1 MFFLDFVVNSF
12 YLLLCCHYIKKN
24 TIIPKEMKKYI
35 SVIILAL
42 IVWHPYAREMV
53 KDSVQLE
60 DVIVTGSKFET
71 SRKLVPLSVS
81 QISADNIKQS
91 GHYNVLSSLSTYV
104 PGVFITERN
113 ILGFGVATGGSGV
126 INVRGVGSSPNTQ
139 VLVLID
145 GHPQYQ
151 GIFGH
156 PLPDAYV
163 ASDVEKVEVI
173 RGPAS
178 VLYGSNAMAGTINI
192 ITKKQRTEGLSA
204 TVNAVYGSYNTQK
217 YAGTFGFKKDKLS
230 LFVSAN
236 HAYTDGIR
244 ENTDFKIS
252 NGYLKAG
259 YELDRHW
266 EITADLSMAQY
277 EANDN
282 GPVYMPKPFNI
293 EIFRGKAAF
302 SVENKYDKLDGAI
315 KLYHNFGEHDLSD
328 GFESVDRNSGL
339 MIYQNYRISDQ
350 SHVTAGFDVKQYGG
364 HAVDPKPLIPVDTTV
379 FVYEL
384 AGYALIHQKLF
395 EIVDLN
401 AGLRFEHNSVFGNE
415 WVPMA
420 GAAVRTGETTNFK
433 ASVSKGFRSPTVM
446 ELYLYAANAEL
457 KPERMM
463 NYEISWLQ
471 SFFDNHLNTELT
483 TFLVKG
489 DNMIQRVGES
499 QTAQWLNVNHFS
511 NRGIEFAAKYRV
523 TNQFNVQG
531 NYTFLDMEK
540 KIVAAPKHQ
549 FNINLNYQYKMVNF
563 NVAAQHVN
571 TLYASLNPESIQ
583 NFTLLNARISA
594 NVTKQLDVFMAGH
607 NLLNQQYQI
616 NDGYP
621 MPGINFHGGVNLKL

>member
-1 MFFLDFVVNSF
+1 MKKIKFVIM
-12 YLLLCCHYIKKN
+12 LLCIGLY
-24 TIIPKEMKKYI
+24 
-35 SVIILAL
+35 S
-42 IVWHPYAREMV
+42 YARETV

-60 DVIVTGSKFET
+60 DVVVTGSKFET
-71 SRKLVPLSVS
+71 SRELIPLSVS

-91 GHYNVLSSLSTYV
+91 GHYNVLSTLSAYV

-113 ILGFGVATGGSGV
+113 ILGFGVATGGSGS
-126 INVRGVGSSPNTQ
+126 INIRGVSINNGVGNYPNTQ

-178 VLYGSNAMAGTINI
+178 VLYGSNAMAGAVNI
-192 ITKKQRTEGLSA
+192 ITKKQQTEGLSA

-236 HAYTDGIR
+236 HASTDGTR

-252 NGYLKAG
+252 NGYLKAA
-259 YELDRHW
+259 YELSRHW
-266 EITADLSMAQY
+266 KITADLSMAQY

-282 GPVYMPKPFNI
+282 GKVSPPAPSPVPFHI
-293 EIFRGKAAF
+293 DVLRGKAAL

-328 GFESVDRNSGL
+328 GFKSTDRNSGL
-339 MIYQNYRISDQ
+339 MIYQNYRLFDQ
-350 SHVTAGFDVKQYGG
+350 THVTAGLDAKQYGG
-364 HAVDPKPLIPVDTTV
+364 HAIDPKPMIPVDTTEI
-379 FVYEL
+379 VYEL

-395 EIVDLN
+395 EFVDLN

-415 WVPMA
+415 WVPMV
-420 GAAVRTGETTNFK
+420 GAAARAGETTNFK

-446 ELYLYAANAEL
+446 ELYLYAPNAAL

-463 NYEISWLQ
+463 NYELSWLQ
-471 SFFDNHLNTELT
+471 SYMANRLSTELT
-483 TFLVKG
+483 AFWVEG
-489 DNMIQRVGES
+489 ENMIQVVGGTPPKR
-499 QTAQWLNVNHFS
+499 QNTGTFS
-511 NRGIEFAAKYRV
+511 NRGIEFAAKYRI
-523 TNQFNVQG
+523 TNQFNVQA

-571 TLYASLNPESIQ
+571 TLYASLTPESIQ
-583 NFTLLNARISA
+583 QFTLFNTRISTKI
-594 NVTKQLDVFMAGH
+594 TKQLDVFLAGH

-621 MPGINFHGGVNLKL
+621 MPGINFHGGLNLKL

>member
-1 MFFLDFVVNSF
+1 
-12 YLLLCCHYIKKN
+12 
-24 TIIPKEMKKYI
+24 MKK
-35 SVIILAL
+35 IIYL
-42 IVWHPYAREMV
+42 ILLSCVSFNAYSKETF

-60 DVIVTGSKFET
+60 DVVVTGSKFET

-81 QISADNIKQS
+81 QISAENIKQS
-91 GHYNVLSSLSTYV
+91 GQYNVLTTLSTYV

-113 ILGFGVATGGSGV
+113 ILGFGVAAGGSGT

-178 VLYGSNAMAGTINI
+178 VLYGSNAMAGAINI
-192 ITKKQRTEGLSA
+192 ITKKQQAEGLSA
-204 TVNAVYGSYNTQK
+204 TLNAVYGSYNTQK
-217 YAGTFGFKKDKLS
+217 YAGTFGIKKDRLS

-236 HAYTDGIR
+236 YGKTEGIR
-244 ENTDFKIS
+244 ENTDFDIG

-259 YELDRHW
+259 YDLNPNW
-266 EITADLSMAQY
+266 KITADVSLAQY

-282 GPVYMPKPFNI
+282 GPVQAPAPFNI
-293 EIFRGKAAF
+293 DVFRGKAAL
-302 SVENKYDKLDGAI
+302 SVENKYNRLDGAV
-315 KLYHNFGEHDLSD
+315 KLYHNFGEHAFSD
-328 GFESVDRNSGL
+328 GFQSTDRNSGL
-339 MIYQNYRISDQ
+339 MIYQNYRLFSNTHI
-350 SHVTAGFDVKQYGG
+350 TAGFDAKKFGG
-364 HAVDPKPLIPVDTTV
+364 QANGGMAANTLKTV
-379 FVYEL
+379 NEL
-384 AGYALIHQKLF
+384 AGYTLIRQKLL

-415 WVPMA
+415 WVPMT
-420 GAAVRTGETTNFK
+420 GVAVRAGETTNFK

-446 ELYLYAANAEL
+446 ELYLYAPNEEL

-463 NYEISWLQ
+463 NYDISWLQ
-471 SFFDNHLNTELT
+471 SFLGHQLNTELT
-483 TFLVKG
+483 LFLAEG
-489 DNMIQRVGES
+489 ENIIQVVGGMPPMR
-499 QTAQWLNVNHFS
+499 QNVGSFS

-523 TNQFNVQG
+523 TNQLNVQA

-540 KIVAAPKHQ
+540 TIVAAPKHQ
-549 FNINLNYQYKMVNF
+549 FNINLNYQYKILNF
-563 NVAAQHVN
+563 NVSAQHVN
-571 TLYASLNPESIQ
+571 ELYASISPENIQ

-594 NVTKQLDVFMAGH
+594 KVTKPFEVFISGH

-616 NDGYP
+616 NNGYP
-621 MPGINFHGGVNLKL
+621 MSGINFHGGFNYQL

>member
-1 MFFLDFVVNSF
+1 MNKINL
-12 YLLLCCHYIKKN
+12 I
-24 TIIPKEMKKYI
+24 
-35 SVIILAL
+35 IILVFIAL
-42 IVWHPYAREMV
+42 HTFAQEVI

-60 DVIVTGSKFET
+60 DVVVTGSKFET
-71 SRKLVPLSVS
+71 SRKLIPLSVS
-81 QISADNIKQS
+81 QISAENIKQS
-91 GHYNVLSSLSTYV
+91 GHYNVLSTLNAYV

-113 ILGFGVATGGSGV
+113 ILGFGVATGGSGT
-126 INVRGVGSSPNTQ
+126 INIRGVGSSPNTQ

-192 ITKKQRTEGLSA
+192 ITKKQQTEGLSG
-204 TVNAVYGSYNTQK
+204 TLNAVYGSYNTQK

-236 HAYTDGIR
+236 YGKTDGIR
-244 ENTDFKIS
+244 ENTDFNIG

-259 YELDRHW
+259 YDLHPNW
-266 EITADLSMAQY
+266 KITADVSLAQY

-282 GPVYMPKPFNI
+282 GPIYAPAPFNI
-293 EIFRGKAAF
+293 DIFRGKAAV
-302 SVENKYDKLDGAI
+302 SLENRYHKLDGAF
-315 KLYHNFGEHDLSD
+315 KLYHNFGEHVLSD
-328 GFESVDRNSGL
+328 GFESADRNSGL
-339 MIYQNYRISDQ
+339 MLYQNYRLFSNTHI
-350 SHVTAGFDVKQYGG
+350 TAGFDAKQYGG
-364 HAVDPKPLIPVDTTV
+364 QANRGVAANDFKTV
-379 FVYEL
+379 NEL
-384 AGYALIHQKLF
+384 AGYTLIRQKLF

-420 GAAVRTGETTNFK
+420 GVAVRAGTTTNFK

-446 ELYLYAANAEL
+446 ELYLYAPNVEL

-463 NYEISWLQ
+463 NYELSWLQ
-471 SFFDNHLNTELT
+471 SYMGNRLDTELT
-483 TFLVKG
+483 AFLVEG
-489 DNMIQRVGES
+489 ENMIQVVGGTPPKR
-499 QTAQWLNVNHFS
+499 QNVGTFN
-511 NRGIEFAAKYRV
+511 NRGIEFATKYRMN
-523 TNQFNVQG
+523 NQLNVQA

-549 FNINLNYQYKMVNF
+549 FNINLNYQYKIVNF
-563 NVAAQHVN
+563 NVIAQHVN
-571 TLYASLNPESIQ
+571 GLYASLSPENIQ
-583 NFTLLNARISA
+583 NFTLINARVSAKVLKPLEVFIS
-594 NVTKQLDVFMAGH
+594 GH

-621 MPGINFHGGVNLKL
+621 MPGLNFHGGFNYKL

>member
-1 MFFLDFVVNSF
+1 MKKIKFVIM
-12 YLLLCCHYIKKN
+12 LLCIGLY
-24 TIIPKEMKKYI
+24 
-35 SVIILAL
+35 S
-42 IVWHPYAREMV
+42 YARETV

-60 DVIVTGSKFET
+60 DVVVTGSKFEI
-71 SRKLVPLSVS
+71 SRKLIPLSVS

-91 GHYNVLSSLSTYV
+91 GHYNVLSTLSAYV

-113 ILGFGVATGGSGV
+113 ILGFGVATGGSGS
-126 INVRGVGSSPNTQ
+126 INIRGVSINNGVGNYPNTQ

-178 VLYGSNAMAGTINI
+178 VLYGSNAMAGAVNI
-192 ITKKQRTEGLSA
+192 ITKKQQTEGLSA

-230 LFVSAN
+230 LFLSAN
-236 HAYTDGIR
+236 HASTDGTR

-252 NGYLKAG
+252 NGYLKAA
-259 YELDRHW
+259 YELSRHW
-266 EITADLSMAQY
+266 KITADLSMAQY

-282 GPVYMPKPFNI
+282 GKVSPPAPSPIPFHI
-293 EIFRGKAAF
+293 DVLRGKAAL

-328 GFESVDRNSGL
+328 GFKSTDQNSGL
-339 MIYQNYRISDQ
+339 MIYQNYRLFDQ
-350 SHVTAGFDVKQYGG
+350 THVTAGLDAKQYGG
-364 HAVDPKPLIPVDTTV
+364 HAIDPKPMIPVDTTEI
-379 FVYEL
+379 VYEL

-395 EIVDLN
+395 EFVDLN

-415 WVPMA
+415 WVPMV
-420 GAAVRTGETTNFK
+420 GAAARAGETTNFK

-446 ELYLYAANAEL
+446 ELYLYAPNAAL

-463 NYEISWLQ
+463 NYELSWLQ
-471 SFFDNHLNTELT
+471 SYMANRLSTELT
-483 TFLVKG
+483 AFWVEG
-489 DNMIQRVGES
+489 ENMIQVVGGTPPKR
-499 QTAQWLNVNHFS
+499 QNTGTFS
-511 NRGIEFAAKYRV
+511 NRGIEFAAKYRI
-523 TNQFNVQG
+523 TNQFNVQA

-571 TLYASLNPESIQ
+571 TLYASLTPESIQ
-583 NFTLLNARISA
+583 QFTLFNTRISTKI
-594 NVTKQLDVFMAGH
+594 TKQLDVFLAGH

-621 MPGINFHGGVNLKL
+621 MPGINFHGGLNLKL

>member
-1 MFFLDFVVNSF
+1 
-12 YLLLCCHYIKKN
+12 
-24 TIIPKEMKKYI
+24 MKKIKFAIMLACI
-35 SVIILAL
+35 SLYS
-42 IVWHPYAREMV
+42 YAQESV

-60 DVIVTGSKFET
+60 DVVVTGSKFET

-81 QISADNIKQS
+81 QISAEDIKQS
-91 GHYNVLSSLSTYV
+91 GHYNVLSTLSTYV

-113 ILGFGVATGGSGV
+113 ILGFGVATGGSGA

-178 VLYGSNAMAGTINI
+178 VLYGSNAMAGTVNI
-192 ITKKQRTEGLSA
+192 ITKKQQTEGLSG

-236 HAYTDGIR
+236 HARTDGIR

-259 YELDRHW
+259 YELDQHW
-266 EITADLSMAQY
+266 KLTADVNLAQY

-282 GPVYMPKPFNI
+282 GPVHAPAPFNI
-293 EIFRGKAAF
+293 DILRGKAAL
-302 SVENKYDKLDGAI
+302 SVENKYDRLDGAI
-315 KLYHNFGEHDLSD
+315 KLYHNFGEHDLSN
-328 GFESVDRNSGL
+328 GFQSTDRNSGVML
-339 MIYQNYRISDQ
+339 YQTFKLLRNNSFTVGTD
-350 SHVTAGFDVKQYGG
+350 FKQYGG
-364 HAVDPKPLIPVDTTV
+364 IVNQFPINDSLITIN
-379 FVYEL
+379 EL
-384 AGYALIHQKLF
+384 ALYAYVQQIMFEKLT
-395 EIVDLN
+395 LST
-401 AGLRFEHNSVFGNE
+401 GLRIENNSKFGNE
-415 WVPMA
+415 LIPMA
-420 GAAVRTGETTNFK
+420 GLNYNLNQSTTFK
-433 ASVSKGFRSPTVM
+433 TSVSKGFRSPTIM
-446 ELYLYAANAEL
+446 ELYMKAPVPNPDLQ
-457 KPERMM
+457 PERMM
-463 NYEISWLQ
+463 NYEFSWLQ
-471 SFFDNHLNTELT
+471 SYIGNRLNMSLT
-483 TFLVKG
+483 AFWVKG
-489 DNMIQRVGES
+489 DNMIQVIGVPSLQRQNVG
-499 QTAQWLNVNHFS
+499 TFS

-523 TNQFNVQG
+523 TNQLNVQA
-531 NYTFLDMEK
+531 NYTYLDMEK

-549 FNINLNYQYKMVNF
+549 FNINLNYQYKMMSF

-571 TLYASLNPESIQ
+571 TLYASLSPENIQ
-583 NFTLLNARISA
+583 NFTLLNARVSA
-594 NVTKQLDVFMAGH
+594 KVTKQVDFFMAGH

-616 NDGYP
+616 NYGYP

>member
-1 MFFLDFVVNSF
+1 MKKIKFVIM
-12 YLLLCCHYIKKN
+12 LLCIGLY
-24 TIIPKEMKKYI
+24 
-35 SVIILAL
+35 S
-42 IVWHPYAREMV
+42 YARETV

-60 DVIVTGSKFET
+60 DVVVTGSKFET
-71 SRKLVPLSVS
+71 SRELIPLSVS

-91 GHYNVLSSLSTYV
+91 GHYNVLSTLSAYV

-113 ILGFGVATGGSGV
+113 ILGFGVATGGSGS
-126 INVRGVGSSPNTQ
+126 INIRGVSINNGVGNYPNTQ

-178 VLYGSNAMAGTINI
+178 VLYGSNAMAGAVNI
-192 ITKKQRTEGLSA
+192 ITKKQQTEGLSA

-236 HAYTDGIR
+236 HASTDGTR

-252 NGYLKAG
+252 NGYLKAA
-259 YELDRHW
+259 YELSRHW
-266 EITADLSMAQY
+266 KITADLSMAQY

-282 GPVYMPKPFNI
+282 GKVSPPAPSPIPFHI
-293 EIFRGKAAF
+293 DVLRGKAAL

-328 GFESVDRNSGL
+328 GFKSTDRNSGL
-339 MIYQNYRISDQ
+339 MIYQNYRLFDQ
-350 SHVTAGFDVKQYGG
+350 THVTAGLDAKQYGG
-364 HAVDPKPLIPVDTTV
+364 HAIDPKPMIPVDTTEI
-379 FVYEL
+379 VYEL

-395 EIVDLN
+395 EFLDLN

-415 WVPMA
+415 WVPMV
-420 GAAVRTGETTNFK
+420 GAAARAGETTNFK

-446 ELYLYAANAEL
+446 ELYLYAPNAAL

-463 NYEISWLQ
+463 NYELSWLQ
-471 SFFDNHLNTELT
+471 SYMANRLSTELT
-483 TFLVKG
+483 AFWVEG
-489 DNMIQRVGES
+489 ENMIQVVGGTPPKR
-499 QTAQWLNVNHFS
+499 QNTGTFS
-511 NRGIEFAAKYRV
+511 NRGIEFAAKYRI
-523 TNQFNVQG
+523 TNQFNVQA

-571 TLYASLNPESIQ
+571 TLYASLTPESIQ
-583 NFTLLNARISA
+583 QFTLFNTRISTKI
-594 NVTKQLDVFMAGH
+594 TKQLDVFLAGH

-621 MPGINFHGGVNLKL
+621 MPGINFHGGLNLKL

>member
-1 MFFLDFVVNSF
+1 MKKIKFVIM
-12 YLLLCCHYIKKN
+12 LLCIGLY
-24 TIIPKEMKKYI
+24 
-35 SVIILAL
+35 S
-42 IVWHPYAREMV
+42 YARETV

-60 DVIVTGSKFET
+60 DVVVTGSKFEI
-71 SRKLVPLSVS
+71 SRKLIPLSVS

-91 GHYNVLSSLSTYV
+91 GHYNVLSTLSAYV

-113 ILGFGVATGGSGV
+113 ILGFGVATGGSGS
-126 INVRGVGSSPNTQ
+126 INIRGVSINNGVGNYPNTQ

-178 VLYGSNAMAGTINI
+178 VLYGSNAMAGAVNI
-192 ITKKQRTEGLSA
+192 ITKKQQTEGLSA
-204 TVNAVYGSYNTQK
+204 TINAVYGSYNTQK

-236 HAYTDGIR
+236 HASTDGTR

-252 NGYLKAG
+252 NGYLKAA
-259 YELDRHW
+259 YELSRHW
-266 EITADLSMAQY
+266 KITTDLSMAQY

-282 GPVYMPKPFNI
+282 GKVSPPDPSPIPFHI
-293 EIFRGKAAF
+293 DVLRGKAAL

-328 GFESVDRNSGL
+328 GFKSTDQNSGL
-339 MIYQNYRISDQ
+339 MIYQNYRLFDQ
-350 SHVTAGFDVKQYGG
+350 THVTAGLDAKQYGG
-364 HAVDPKPLIPVDTTV
+364 HAIDPKPMIPVDTTEI
-379 FVYEL
+379 VYEL

-395 EIVDLN
+395 EFVDLN

-415 WVPMA
+415 WVPMV
-420 GAAVRTGETTNFK
+420 GAAARAGETTNFK

-446 ELYLYAANAEL
+446 ELYLYAPNAAL

-463 NYEISWLQ
+463 NYELSWLQ
-471 SFFDNHLNTELT
+471 SYMANRLSTELT
-483 TFLVKG
+483 AFWVEG
-489 DNMIQRVGES
+489 ENMIQVVGGTPPKR
-499 QTAQWLNVNHFS
+499 QNTGTFS
-511 NRGIEFAAKYRV
+511 NRGIEFAAKYRI
-523 TNQFNVQG
+523 TNQFNVQA

-571 TLYASLNPESIQ
+571 TLYASLTPESIQ
-583 NFTLLNARISA
+583 QFTLFNTRISTKI
-594 NVTKQLDVFMAGH
+594 TKQLDVFLAGH

-621 MPGINFHGGVNLKL
+621 MPGINFHGGLNLKL

>member
-1 MFFLDFVVNSF
+1 MKKIKFVIM
-12 YLLLCCHYIKKN
+12 LLCIGLY
-24 TIIPKEMKKYI
+24 
-35 SVIILAL
+35 S
-42 IVWHPYAREMV
+42 YARETV

-60 DVIVTGSKFET
+60 DVVVTGSKFET
-71 SRKLVPLSVS
+71 SRELIPLSVS

-91 GHYNVLSSLSTYV
+91 GHYNVLSTLSAYV

-113 ILGFGVATGGSGV
+113 ILGFGVATGGSGS
-126 INVRGVGSSPNTQ
+126 INIRGVSINNGVGNYPNTQ

-178 VLYGSNAMAGTINI
+178 VLYGSNAMAGAVNI
-192 ITKKQRTEGLSA
+192 ITKKQQTEGLSA

-236 HAYTDGIR
+236 HASTDGTR

-252 NGYLKAG
+252 NGYLKAA
-259 YELDRHW
+259 YELSRHW
-266 EITADLSMAQY
+266 KITADLSMAQY

-282 GPVYMPKPFNI
+282 GKVSPPAPSPIPFHI
-293 EIFRGKAAF
+293 DVLRGKAAL

-328 GFESVDRNSGL
+328 GFKSTDRNSGL
-339 MIYQNYRISDQ
+339 MIYQNYRLFDQ
-350 SHVTAGFDVKQYGG
+350 THVTAGLDAKQYGG
-364 HAVDPKPLIPVDTTV
+364 HAIDPKPMIPVDTTEI
-379 FVYEL
+379 VYEL

-395 EIVDLN
+395 EFVDLN

-415 WVPMA
+415 WVPMV
-420 GAAVRTGETTNFK
+420 GAAARAGETTNFK

-446 ELYLYAANAEL
+446 ELYLYAPNAAL

-463 NYEISWLQ
+463 NYELSWLQ
-471 SFFDNHLNTELT
+471 SYMANRLSTELT
-483 TFLVKG
+483 AFWVEG
-489 DNMIQRVGES
+489 ENMIQVVGGTPPKR
-499 QTAQWLNVNHFS
+499 QNTGTFS
-511 NRGIEFAAKYRV
+511 NRGIEFAAKYRI
-523 TNQFNVQG
+523 TNQFNVQA

-571 TLYASLNPESIQ
+571 TLYASLTPESIQ
-583 NFTLLNARISA
+583 QFTLFNTRISTKI
-594 NVTKQLDVFMAGH
+594 TKQLDVFLAGH

-621 MPGINFHGGVNLKL
+621 MPGINFHGGLNLKL

>member
-1 MFFLDFVVNSF
+1 MKEII
-12 YLLLCCHYIKKN
+12 YIIILLCVYN
-24 TIIPKEMKKYI
+24 N
-35 SVIILAL
+35 VN
-42 IVWHPYAREMV
+42 ARDAV

-60 DVIVTGSKFET
+60 DVVVTGSKFET

-81 QISADNIKQS
+81 QISAENIKQS
-91 GHYNVLSSLSTYV
+91 GHYNVLSTLSNYV

-113 ILGFGVATGGSGV
+113 ILGFGVATGGSGA

-178 VLYGSNAMAGTINI
+178 VLYGSNAMAGAINI
-192 ITKKQRTEGLSA
+192 ITKKHQAEGL
-204 TVNAVYGSYNTQK
+204 TGTINAVYGSYNTQK

-236 HAYTDGIR
+236 YGKTDGIR
-244 ENTDFKIS
+244 ENTDFNIGH
-252 NGYLKAG
+252 GYLKAG
-259 YELDRHW
+259 YDLHPNW
-266 EITADLSMAQY
+266 KITADVSLAQF

-282 GPVYMPKPFNI
+282 GMVSPPAPSPIPFNI
-293 EIFRGKAAF
+293 DVFRGKAAL
-302 SVENKYDKLDGAI
+302 SIENRHDRLDGAI
-315 KLYHNFGEHDLSD
+315 KLYHNFGEHDFSN
-328 GFESVDRNSGL
+328 GFQSTDRNSGL
-339 MIYQNYRISDQ
+339 MIYQNYRLFEN
-350 SHVTAGFDVKQYGG
+350 SHVTAGFDAKQYGG
-364 HAVDPKPLIPVDTTV
+364 HAKDPNTPVPIDRFEMVNELSAYTLIR
-379 FVYEL
+379 
-384 AGYALIHQKLF
+384 QKLF

-420 GAAVRTGETTNFK
+420 GVAVRAGKTTNFK
-433 ASVSKGFRSPTVM
+433 TSVSKGFRSPTVM
-446 ELYLYAANAEL
+446 ELYLYAPNVDL

-463 NYEISWLQ
+463 NYELSWLQ
-471 SFFDNHLNTELT
+471 SYLGNRLNTEVT
-483 TFLVKG
+483 AFLVEG
-489 DNMIQRVGES
+489 ENMIQVVGGIPPKR
-499 QTAQWLNVNHFS
+499 QNVGSFS
-511 NRGIEFAAKYRV
+511 NRGIEFAAKYRM
-523 TNQFNVQG
+523 TNQLNVQA
-531 NYTFLDMEK
+531 NYTFLDMET

-549 FNINLNYQYKMVNF
+549 FNINLNYQYRMVNF

-583 NFTLLNARISA
+583 TFTLINARVA
-594 NVTKQLDVFMAGH
+594 AKLTKQLDVFVAGH

-616 NDGYP
+616 NNGYP
-621 MPGINFHGGVNLKL
+621 MPGINFHGGLSLKF

>member
-1 MFFLDFVVNSF
+1 MKKIKFVIM
-12 YLLLCCHYIKKN
+12 LLCIGLY
-24 TIIPKEMKKYI
+24 
-35 SVIILAL
+35 S
-42 IVWHPYAREMV
+42 YARETV

-60 DVIVTGSKFET
+60 DVVVTGSKFEI
-71 SRKLVPLSVS
+71 SRKLIPLSVS

-91 GHYNVLSSLSTYV
+91 GHYNVLSTLSAYV

-113 ILGFGVATGGSGV
+113 ILGFGVATGGSGS
-126 INVRGVGSSPNTQ
+126 INIRGVSINNGVGNYPNTQ

-178 VLYGSNAMAGTINI
+178 VLYGSNAMAGAVNI
-192 ITKKQRTEGLSA
+192 ITKKQQTEGLSA
-204 TVNAVYGSYNTQK
+204 TINAVYGSYNTQK
-217 YAGTFGFKKDKLS
+217 YAGTLGFKKDKLS

-236 HAYTDGIR
+236 HASTDGTR

-252 NGYLKAG
+252 NGYLKAA
-259 YELDRHW
+259 YELSRHW
-266 EITADLSMAQY
+266 KITTDLSMAQY

-282 GPVYMPKPFNI
+282 GKVSPPAPSPIPFHI
-293 EIFRGKAAF
+293 DVLRGKAAL

-328 GFESVDRNSGL
+328 GFKSTDQNSGL
-339 MIYQNYRISDQ
+339 MIYQNYRLFDQ
-350 SHVTAGFDVKQYGG
+350 THVTAGLDAKQYGG
-364 HAVDPKPLIPVDTTV
+364 HAIDPKPMIPVDTTEI
-379 FVYEL
+379 VYEL

-395 EIVDLN
+395 EFVDLN

-415 WVPMA
+415 WVPMV
-420 GAAVRTGETTNFK
+420 GAAARAGETTNFK

-446 ELYLYAANAEL
+446 ELYLYAPNAAL

-463 NYEISWLQ
+463 NYELSWLQ
-471 SFFDNHLNTELT
+471 SYMANRLSTELT
-483 TFLVKG
+483 AFWVEG
-489 DNMIQRVGES
+489 ENMIQVVGGTPPKR
-499 QTAQWLNVNHFS
+499 QNTGTFS
-511 NRGIEFAAKYRV
+511 NRGIEFAAKYRI
-523 TNQFNVQG
+523 TNQFNVQA

-571 TLYASLNPESIQ
+571 TLYASLTPESIQ
-583 NFTLLNARISA
+583 QFTLFNTRISTKI
-594 NVTKQLDVFMAGH
+594 TKQLDVFLAGH

-621 MPGINFHGGVNLKL
+621 MPGINFHGGLNLKL

>member
-1 MFFLDFVVNSF
+1 
-12 YLLLCCHYIKKN
+12 
-24 TIIPKEMKKYI
+24 MKKYI
-35 SVIILAL
+35 SVLIITGIFLNLNAQD
-42 IVWHPYAREMV
+42 VV

-60 DVIVTGSKFET
+60 DVVVTGSKFET

-91 GHYNVLSSLSTYV
+91 GHYNVLSTLSAYV

-113 ILGFGVATGGSGV
+113 ILGFGVATGGSGA

-192 ITKKQRTEGLSA
+192 ITKKQQTEGLSA

-236 HAYTDGIR
+236 CASTDGTR

-252 NGYLKAG
+252 NGYVKVG
-259 YELDRHW
+259 YDLDKHW
-266 EITADLSMAQY
+266 KMTADISMAQY

-282 GPVYMPKPFNI
+282 GPVYAPAPFNI
-293 EIFRGKAAF
+293 DILRGKAAM

-328 GFESVDRNSGL
+328 GFQSTDRNSGL
-339 MIYQNYRISDQ
+339 MIYQNYRLFDDTHI
-350 SHVTAGFDVKQYGG
+350 TAGFDAKQYGG
-364 HAVDPKPLIPVDTTV
+364 RANRGIAANELKAVN
-379 FVYEL
+379 EL
-384 AGYALIHQKLF
+384 AGYALIRQKLLQ
-395 EIVDLN
+395 IVDLN
-401 AGLRFEHNSVFGNE
+401 AGLRFEHNSVFGSE

-420 GAAVRTGETTNFK
+420 GAAVRAGETTNFK

-446 ELYLYAANAEL
+446 ELYLYAPNAEL

-463 NYEISWLQ
+463 NYELSWLQ
-471 SFFDNHLNTELT
+471 SYMANRLSTELT
-483 TFLVKG
+483 AFLVEG
-489 DNMIQRVGES
+489 ENMIQVVGS
-499 QTAQWLNVNHFS
+499 TLPMRKNVGTFN

-523 TNQFNVQG
+523 TNQLHVQA

-549 FNINLNYQYKMVNF
+549 FNINLNYQYKIVNF

-571 TLYASLNPESIQ
+571 TLYAALNPESIQ
-583 NFTLLNARISA
+583 NFTLLNARVSA
-594 NVTKQLDVFMAGH
+594 KVTKQLDVFVAGH

-616 NDGYP
+616 NNGYP
-621 MPGINFHGGVNLKL
+621 MPGINFHGGVNLRL

>member
-1 MFFLDFVVNSF
+1 MLFCISF
-12 YLLLCCHYIKKN
+12 YAYSQEN
-24 TIIPKEMKKYI
+24 
-35 SVIILAL
+35 
-42 IVWHPYAREMV
+42 V

-60 DVIVTGSKFET
+60 DVVVTGSKFET
-71 SRKLVPLSVS
+71 SRKLIPLSVS
-81 QISADNIKQS
+81 QISAENIKQS
-91 GHYNVLSSLSTYV
+91 GQYNVLTTLSTYV

-113 ILGFGVATGGSGV
+113 ILGFGVAAGGSGA

-178 VLYGSNAMAGTINI
+178 VLYGSNAMAGAINI
-192 ITKKQRTEGLSA
+192 ITKKQQTEGLSG

-236 HAYTDGIR
+236 YGKTDGIR
-244 ENTDFKIS
+244 DNTDFNIG

-259 YELDRHW
+259 YDLNPNW
-266 EITADLSMAQY
+266 KITADVSLAQF

-282 GPVYMPKPFNI
+282 GMVSPPAPSPIPFNI
-293 EIFRGKAAF
+293 DVFRGKAAL
-302 SVENKYDKLDGAI
+302 SIENKYDRLDGAI
-315 KLYHNFGEHDLSD
+315 KLYHNFGDHDFSN
-328 GFESVDRNSGL
+328 GFQSTDRNSGL
-339 MIYQNYRISDQ
+339 IIYQNYRLFSNTLI
-350 SHVTAGFDVKQYGG
+350 TGGFDAKQYGG
-364 HAVDPKPLIPVDTTV
+364 QANGGMAANTLKTV
-379 FVYEL
+379 NEL
-384 AGYALIHQKLF
+384 AGYTLIRQKLF

-415 WVPMA
+415 WIPMV
-420 GAAVRTGETTNFK
+420 GAAVRAGETTNFK

-446 ELYLYAANAEL
+446 ELYLYNANANLE
-457 KPERMM
+457 PERMM

-471 SFFDNHLNTELT
+471 SFFDNNLNTELT

-489 DNMIQRVGES
+489 DNMIQRVGEG
-499 QTAQWLNVNHFS
+499 QTAQWLNHIDFS
-511 NRGIEFAAKYRV
+511 NRGIEFAAKYRI
-523 TNQFNVQG
+523 TNQLNVQA
-531 NYTFLDMEK
+531 NYTFLDMDK
-540 KIVAAPKHQ
+540 TIVAAPKHQ
-549 FNINLNYQYKMVNF
+549 FNINLNYQYKMFNF
-563 NVAAQHVN
+563 NVSGQHVN
-571 TLYASLNPESIQ
+571 ELYASLSPENIQ
-583 NFTLLNARISA
+583 NFTLLNARVSAKVLKPFEIFIS
-594 NVTKQLDVFMAGH
+594 GH

-616 NDGYP
+616 NNGYP
-621 MPGINFHGGVNLKL
+621 MPGINFHGGFNYKL

>member
-1 MFFLDFVVNSF
+1 MKKIKFVIM
-12 YLLLCCHYIKKN
+12 LLCIGLY
-24 TIIPKEMKKYI
+24 
-35 SVIILAL
+35 S
-42 IVWHPYAREMV
+42 YARETV

-60 DVIVTGSKFET
+60 DVVVTGSKFEI
-71 SRKLVPLSVS
+71 SRKLIPLSVS

-91 GHYNVLSSLSTYV
+91 GHYNVLSTLSAYV

-113 ILGFGVATGGSGV
+113 ILGFGVATGGSGS
-126 INVRGVGSSPNTQ
+126 INIRGVSINNGVGNYPNTQ

-178 VLYGSNAMAGTINI
+178 VLYGSNAMAGAVNI
-192 ITKKQRTEGLSA
+192 ITKKQQTEGLSA

-236 HAYTDGIR
+236 HASTDGTR

-252 NGYLKAG
+252 NGYLKAA
-259 YELDRHW
+259 YELSRHW
-266 EITADLSMAQY
+266 KITADLSMAQY

-282 GPVYMPKPFNI
+282 GKVSPPAPSPIPFHI
-293 EIFRGKAAF
+293 DVLRGKAAL

-328 GFESVDRNSGL
+328 GFKSTDRNSGL
-339 MIYQNYRISDQ
+339 MIYQNYRLFDQ
-350 SHVTAGFDVKQYGG
+350 THVTAGLDAKQYGG
-364 HAVDPKPLIPVDTTV
+364 HAIDPKPMIPVDTTEI
-379 FVYEL
+379 VYEL

-395 EIVDLN
+395 EFVDLN

-415 WVPMA
+415 WVPMV
-420 GAAVRTGETTNFK
+420 GAAARAGETTNFK

-446 ELYLYAANAEL
+446 ELYLYAPNAAL

-463 NYEISWLQ
+463 NYELSWLQ
-471 SFFDNHLNTELT
+471 SYMANRLSTELT
-483 TFLVKG
+483 AFWVEG
-489 DNMIQRVGES
+489 ENMIQVVGGTPPKR
-499 QTAQWLNVNHFS
+499 QNTGTFS
-511 NRGIEFAAKYRV
+511 NRGIEFAAKYRI
-523 TNQFNVQG
+523 TNQFNVQA

-571 TLYASLNPESIQ
+571 TLYASLTPESIQ
-583 NFTLLNARISA
+583 QFTLFNTRISTKI
-594 NVTKQLDVFMAGH
+594 TKQLDVFLAGH

-621 MPGINFHGGVNLKL
+621 MPGINFHGGLNLKL

>member
-1 MFFLDFVVNSF
+1 MKKIKFVIM
-12 YLLLCCHYIKKN
+12 LLCIGLY
-24 TIIPKEMKKYI
+24 
-35 SVIILAL
+35 S
-42 IVWHPYAREMV
+42 YARETV

-60 DVIVTGSKFET
+60 DVVVTGSKFEI
-71 SRKLVPLSVS
+71 SRKLIPLSVS

-91 GHYNVLSSLSTYV
+91 GHYNVLSTLSAYV

-113 ILGFGVATGGSGV
+113 ILGFGVATGGSGS
-126 INVRGVGSSPNTQ
+126 INIRGVSINNGVGNYPNTQ

-178 VLYGSNAMAGTINI
+178 VLYGSNAMAGAVNI
-192 ITKKQRTEGLSA
+192 ITKKQQTEGLSA

-236 HAYTDGIR
+236 HASTDGTR

-252 NGYLKAG
+252 NGYLKAA
-259 YELDRHW
+259 YELSRHW
-266 EITADLSMAQY
+266 KITADLSMAQY

-282 GPVYMPKPFNI
+282 GKVSPPAPSPIPFHI
-293 EIFRGKAAF
+293 DVLRGKAAL

-328 GFESVDRNSGL
+328 GFKSTDRNSGL
-339 MIYQNYRISDQ
+339 MIYQNYRLFDQ
-350 SHVTAGFDVKQYGG
+350 THVTAGLDAKQYGG
-364 HAVDPKPLIPVDTTV
+364 HAIDPKPMIPVDTTEI
-379 FVYEL
+379 VYEL

-395 EIVDLN
+395 EFLDLN

-415 WVPMA
+415 WVPMV
-420 GAAVRTGETTNFK
+420 GAAARAGETTNFK

-446 ELYLYAANAEL
+446 ELYLYAPNAAL

-463 NYEISWLQ
+463 NYELSWLQ
-471 SFFDNHLNTELT
+471 SYMANRLSTELT
-483 TFLVKG
+483 AFWVEG
-489 DNMIQRVGES
+489 ENMIQVVGGTPPKR
-499 QTAQWLNVNHFS
+499 QNTGTFS
-511 NRGIEFAAKYRV
+511 NRGIEFAAKYRI
-523 TNQFNVQG
+523 TNQFNVQA

-571 TLYASLNPESIQ
+571 TLYASLTPESIQ
-583 NFTLLNARISA
+583 QFTLFNTRISTKI
-594 NVTKQLDVFMAGH
+594 TKQLDVFLAGH

-621 MPGINFHGGVNLKL
+621 MPGINFHGGLNLKL

>member
-1 MFFLDFVVNSF
+1 MKKIKFVIM
-12 YLLLCCHYIKKN
+12 LLCIGLY
-24 TIIPKEMKKYI
+24 
-35 SVIILAL
+35 S
-42 IVWHPYAREMV
+42 YARETV

-60 DVIVTGSKFET
+60 DVVVTGSKFET
-71 SRKLVPLSVS
+71 SRELIPLSVS

-91 GHYNVLSSLSTYV
+91 GHYNVLSTLSAYV

-113 ILGFGVATGGSGV
+113 ILGFGVATGGSGS
-126 INVRGVGSSPNTQ
+126 INIRGVSINNGVGNYPNTQ

-178 VLYGSNAMAGTINI
+178 VLYGSNAMAGAVNI
-192 ITKKQRTEGLSA
+192 ITKKQQTEGLSA

-230 LFVSAN
+230 LFLSAN
-236 HAYTDGIR
+236 HASTDGTR

-252 NGYLKAG
+252 NGYLKAA
-259 YELDRHW
+259 YELSRHW
-266 EITADLSMAQY
+266 KITADLSMAQY

-282 GPVYMPKPFNI
+282 GKVSPPAPSPIPFHI
-293 EIFRGKAAF
+293 DVLRGKAAL

-328 GFESVDRNSGL
+328 GFKSTDRNSGL
-339 MIYQNYRISDQ
+339 MIYQNYRLFDQ
-350 SHVTAGFDVKQYGG
+350 THVTAGLDAKQYGG
-364 HAVDPKPLIPVDTTV
+364 HAIDPKPMIPVDTTEI
-379 FVYEL
+379 VYEL

-395 EIVDLN
+395 EFLDLN

-415 WVPMA
+415 WVPMV
-420 GAAVRTGETTNFK
+420 GAAARAGETTNFK

-446 ELYLYAANAEL
+446 ELYLYAPNAAL

-463 NYEISWLQ
+463 NYELSWLQ
-471 SFFDNHLNTELT
+471 SYMANRLSTELT
-483 TFLVKG
+483 AFWVEG
-489 DNMIQRVGES
+489 ENMIQVVGGTPPKR
-499 QTAQWLNVNHFS
+499 QNTGTFS
-511 NRGIEFAAKYRV
+511 NRGIEFAAKYRI
-523 TNQFNVQG
+523 TNQFNVQA

-571 TLYASLNPESIQ
+571 TLYASLTPESIQ
-583 NFTLLNARISA
+583 QFTLFNTRISTKI
-594 NVTKQLDVFMAGH
+594 TKQLDVFLAGH

-621 MPGINFHGGVNLKL
+621 MPGINFHGGLNLKL

>member
-1 MFFLDFVVNSF
+1 MKKIKFVIM
-12 YLLLCCHYIKKN
+12 LLCIGLY
-24 TIIPKEMKKYI
+24 
-35 SVIILAL
+35 S
-42 IVWHPYAREMV
+42 YARETV

-60 DVIVTGSKFET
+60 DVVVTGSKFEI
-71 SRKLVPLSVS
+71 SRKLIPLSVS

-91 GHYNVLSSLSTYV
+91 GHYNVLSTLSAYV

-113 ILGFGVATGGSGV
+113 ILGFGVATGGSGS
-126 INVRGVGSSPNTQ
+126 INIRGVSINNGVGNYPNTQ

-178 VLYGSNAMAGTINI
+178 VLYGSNAMAGAVNI
-192 ITKKQRTEGLSA
+192 ITKKQQTEGLSA

-230 LFVSAN
+230 LFLSAN
-236 HAYTDGIR
+236 HASTDGTR

-252 NGYLKAG
+252 NGYLKAA
-259 YELDRHW
+259 YELSRHW
-266 EITADLSMAQY
+266 KITADLSMAQY

-282 GPVYMPKPFNI
+282 GKVSPPAPSPIPFHI
-293 EIFRGKAAF
+293 DVLRGKAAL

-328 GFESVDRNSGL
+328 GFKSTDRNSGL
-339 MIYQNYRISDQ
+339 MIYQNYRLFDQ
-350 SHVTAGFDVKQYGG
+350 THVTAGLDAKQYGG
-364 HAVDPKPLIPVDTTV
+364 HAIDPKPMIPVDTTEI
-379 FVYEL
+379 VYEL

-395 EIVDLN
+395 EFVDLN

-415 WVPMA
+415 WVPMV
-420 GAAVRTGETTNFK
+420 GAAARAGETTNFK

-446 ELYLYAANAEL
+446 ELYLYAPNAAL

-463 NYEISWLQ
+463 NYELSWLQ
-471 SFFDNHLNTELT
+471 SYMANRLSTELT
-483 TFLVKG
+483 AFWVEG
-489 DNMIQRVGES
+489 ENMIQVVGGTPPKR
-499 QTAQWLNVNHFS
+499 QNTGTFS
-511 NRGIEFAAKYRV
+511 NRGIEFAAKYRI
-523 TNQFNVQG
+523 TNQFNVQA

-571 TLYASLNPESIQ
+571 TLYASLTPESIQ
-583 NFTLLNARISA
+583 QFTLFNTRISIKI
-594 NVTKQLDVFMAGH
+594 TKQLDVFLAGH

-621 MPGINFHGGVNLKL
+621 MPGINFHGGLNLKL

>member
-1 MFFLDFVVNSF
+1 MKKIKFVIM
-12 YLLLCCHYIKKN
+12 LLCIGLY
-24 TIIPKEMKKYI
+24 
-35 SVIILAL
+35 S
-42 IVWHPYAREMV
+42 YARETV

-60 DVIVTGSKFET
+60 DVVVTGSKFEI
-71 SRKLVPLSVS
+71 SRKLIPLSVS

-91 GHYNVLSSLSTYV
+91 GHYNVLSTLSAYV

-113 ILGFGVATGGSGV
+113 ILGFGVATGGSGS
-126 INVRGVGSSPNTQ
+126 INIRGVSINNGVGNYPNTQ

-178 VLYGSNAMAGTINI
+178 VLYGSNAMAGAVNI
-192 ITKKQRTEGLSA
+192 ITKKQQTEGLSA
-204 TVNAVYGSYNTQK
+204 TINAVYGSYNTQK

-236 HAYTDGIR
+236 HASTDGTR

-252 NGYLKAG
+252 NGYLKAA
-259 YELDRHW
+259 YELSRHW
-266 EITADLSMAQY
+266 KITADLSMAQY

-282 GPVYMPKPFNI
+282 GKVSPPAPSPIPFHI
-293 EIFRGKAAF
+293 DVLRGKAAL

-328 GFESVDRNSGL
+328 GFKSTDRNSGL
-339 MIYQNYRISDQ
+339 MIYQNYRLFDQ
-350 SHVTAGFDVKQYGG
+350 THVTAGLDAKQYGG
-364 HAVDPKPLIPVDTTV
+364 HAIDPKPMIPVDTTEI
-379 FVYEL
+379 VYEL

-395 EIVDLN
+395 EFVDLN

-415 WVPMA
+415 WVPMV
-420 GAAVRTGETTNFK
+420 GAAARAGETTNFK

-446 ELYLYAANAEL
+446 ELYLYAPNAAL

-463 NYEISWLQ
+463 NYELSWLQ
-471 SFFDNHLNTELT
+471 SYMANRLSTELT
-483 TFLVKG
+483 AFWVEG
-489 DNMIQRVGES
+489 ENMIQVVGGTPPKR
-499 QTAQWLNVNHFS
+499 QNTGTFS
-511 NRGIEFAAKYRV
+511 NRGIEFAAKYRI
-523 TNQFNVQG
+523 TNQFNVQA

-571 TLYASLNPESIQ
+571 TLYASLTPESIQ
-583 NFTLLNARISA
+583 QFTLFNTRISTKI
-594 NVTKQLDVFMAGH
+594 TKQLDVFLAGH

-621 MPGINFHGGVNLKL
+621 MPGINFHGGLNLKL

>member
-1 MFFLDFVVNSF
+1 MKKIKFVIM
-12 YLLLCCHYIKKN
+12 LLCIGLY
-24 TIIPKEMKKYI
+24 
-35 SVIILAL
+35 S
-42 IVWHPYAREMV
+42 YARETV

-60 DVIVTGSKFET
+60 DVVVTGSKFET
-71 SRKLVPLSVS
+71 SRELIPLSVS

-91 GHYNVLSSLSTYV
+91 GHYNVLSTLSAYV

-113 ILGFGVATGGSGV
+113 ILGFGVATGGSGS
-126 INVRGVGSSPNTQ
+126 INIRGVSINNGVGNYPNTQ

-178 VLYGSNAMAGTINI
+178 VLYGSNAMAGAVNI
-192 ITKKQRTEGLSA
+192 ITKKQQTEGLSA

-230 LFVSAN
+230 LFLSAN
-236 HAYTDGIR
+236 HASTDGTR

-252 NGYLKAG
+252 NGYLKAA
-259 YELDRHW
+259 YELSRHW
-266 EITADLSMAQY
+266 KITADLSMAQY

-282 GPVYMPKPFNI
+282 GKVSPPAPSPIPFHI
-293 EIFRGKAAF
+293 DVLRGKAAL

-328 GFESVDRNSGL
+328 GFKSTDRNSGL
-339 MIYQNYRISDQ
+339 MIYQNYRLFDQ
-350 SHVTAGFDVKQYGG
+350 THVTAGLDAKQYGG
-364 HAVDPKPLIPVDTTV
+364 HAIDPKPMIPVDTTEI
-379 FVYEL
+379 VYEL

-395 EIVDLN
+395 EFVDLN

-415 WVPMA
+415 WVPMV
-420 GAAVRTGETTNFK
+420 GAAARAGETTNFK

-446 ELYLYAANAEL
+446 ELYLYAPNAAL

-463 NYEISWLQ
+463 NYELSWLQ
-471 SFFDNHLNTELT
+471 SYMANRLSTELT
-483 TFLVKG
+483 AFWVEG
-489 DNMIQRVGES
+489 ENMIQVVGGTPPKR
-499 QTAQWLNVNHFS
+499 QNTGTFS
-511 NRGIEFAAKYRV
+511 NRGIEFAAKYRI
-523 TNQFNVQG
+523 TNQFNVQA

-571 TLYASLNPESIQ
+571 TLYASLTPESIQ
-583 NFTLLNARISA
+583 QFTLFNTRISTKI
-594 NVTKQLDVFMAGH
+594 TKQLDVFLAGH

-621 MPGINFHGGVNLKL
+621 MPGINFHGGLNLKL

>member
-1 MFFLDFVVNSF
+1 MKKIKFVIM
-12 YLLLCCHYIKKN
+12 LLCIGLY
-24 TIIPKEMKKYI
+24 
-35 SVIILAL
+35 S
-42 IVWHPYAREMV
+42 YARETV

-60 DVIVTGSKFET
+60 DVVVTGSKFEI
-71 SRKLVPLSVS
+71 SRKLIPLSVS

-91 GHYNVLSSLSTYV
+91 GHYNVLSTLSAYV

-113 ILGFGVATGGSGV
+113 ILGFGVATGGSGS
-126 INVRGVGSSPNTQ
+126 INIRGVSINNGVGNYPNTQ

-178 VLYGSNAMAGTINI
+178 VLYGSNAMAGAVNI
-192 ITKKQRTEGLSA
+192 ITKKQQTEGLSA

-236 HAYTDGIR
+236 HASTDGTR

-252 NGYLKAG
+252 NGYLKAA
-259 YELDRHW
+259 YELSRHW
-266 EITADLSMAQY
+266 KITADLSMAQY

-282 GPVYMPKPFNI
+282 GKVSPPAPSPIPFHI
-293 EIFRGKAAF
+293 DVLRGKAAL

-328 GFESVDRNSGL
+328 GFKSTDRNSGL
-339 MIYQNYRISDQ
+339 MIYQNYRLFDQ
-350 SHVTAGFDVKQYGG
+350 THVTAGLDAKQYGG
-364 HAVDPKPLIPVDTTV
+364 HAIDPKPMIPVDTTEI
-379 FVYEL
+379 VYEL

-395 EIVDLN
+395 EFVDLN

-415 WVPMA
+415 WVPMV
-420 GAAVRTGETTNFK
+420 GAAARAGETTNFK

-446 ELYLYAANAEL
+446 ELYLYAPNAAL

-463 NYEISWLQ
+463 NYELSWLQ
-471 SFFDNHLNTELT
+471 SYMANRLSTELT
-483 TFLVKG
+483 AFWVEG
-489 DNMIQRVGES
+489 ENMIQVVGGTPPKR
-499 QTAQWLNVNHFS
+499 QNTGTFS
-511 NRGIEFAAKYRV
+511 NRGIEFAAKYRI
-523 TNQFNVQG
+523 TNQFNVQT

-571 TLYASLNPESIQ
+571 TLYASLTPESIQ
-583 NFTLLNARISA
+583 QFTLFNTRISTKI
-594 NVTKQLDVFMAGH
+594 TKQLDVFLAGH

-621 MPGINFHGGVNLKL
+621 MPGINFHGGLNLKL